1 MPNENQNDRASF
13 ATFFLDHA
21 RGFGA
26 QRSGAMSIAE
36 AAASQ
41 AAKRFEQ
48 QHAANTAE
56 NSKDSDPTSRL
67 TDEERALLEKHPEL
81 RKDFDTELAE
91 RTKDSRAAAERQ
103 SNIEHARSVHDAR
116 DALRSAARR
125 IASERDK

>member
-41 AAKRFEQ
+41 AAK
-48 QHAANTAE
+48 
-56 NSKDSDPTSRL
+56 L
-67 TDEERALLEKHPEL
+67 TVWL
-81 RKDFDTELAE
+81 F
-91 RTKDSRAAAERQ
+91 
-103 SNIEHARSVHDAR
+103 NIIQMSGTDM
-116 DALRSAARR
+116 
-125 IASERDK
+125 